1 MKPNYCPELN
11 RQGLL
16 AETTLLATPDQ
27 EILPAPMLSQ
37 PVERY
42 SIPGAAGFSISGSD
56 LSQLRNTNLNQL
68 WTQVSAKLSGS
79 GYDAISRL
87 INQPLAALQ
96 ARWGIDHHRISLAGC
111 KGNTWDCYPCRTT
124 TPDWILWPQIRYR

>member
-1 MKPNYCPELN
+1 
-11 RQGLL
+11 
-16 AETTLLATPDQ
+16 
-27 EILPAPMLSQ
+27 MLSQ
-37 PVERY
+37 PVGALQH
-42 SIPGAAGFSISGSD
+42 IPGAAGFSISGSD

-96 ARWGIDHHRISLAGC
+96 ARWGIDLPQDIFSTGAGELP
-111 KGNTWDCYPCRTT
+111 WDCYPSACA
-124 TPDWILWPQIRYR
+124 PDWIFVAAEIRYR